1 MADYKSMYHKIF
13 NKVSDVI
20 AELQIIQQQTEAM
33 YIESGEPDMK
43 LIELT
48 PKSEAESN
56 EQ

>member
-20 AELQIIQQQTEAM
+20 AELQIVQQQTESM
-33 YIESGEPDMK
+33 YLEAGEPNIK
-43 LIELT
+43 IIEIAHR
-48 PKSEAESN
+48 PEAEEN